1 MAVTH
6 IKFDRGAQFGGPVS
20 SVLTQIEDGFNKLGR
35 LFTALTLMID
45 GDGSDAAHFA
55 YMQQMLGTSG
65 EGGNADAKAIYERIG
80 AALAKLGTDAQ
91 VSDVASTI
99 QTAFGTLRQG

>member
-6 IKFDRGAQFGGPVS
+6 IKFDRGAQFGGPLAV
-20 SVLTQIEDGFNKLGR
+20 VLNQIEDGMNR
-35 LFTALTLMID
+35 LSRLYTALSLMID
-45 GDGSDAAHFA
+45 GDGTSADHFA